1 MSSNYYEKCNKA
13 MMLKKI
19 QLLLANN
26 TDSQIKMSRNN
37 NLSGSAHIY
46 PN

>member
-13 MMLKKI
+13 MMLKKT

-26 TDSQIKMSRNN
+26 IDCQIKMS
-37 NLSGSAHIY
+37 GVETIV
-46 PN
+46 